1 MRGGRWMRTTRRL
14 PSGRTDDTAPTIT
27 PTAYRYE
34 DNFPT
39 MKRYRGRDRGG
50 DEEEEAH
57 DEDDIQQSTS
67 AGGVEY
73 RVEYRGRWW

>member
-1 MRGGRWMRTTRRL
+1 M
-14 PSGRTDDTAPTIT
+14 TDDTAPTIT
-27 PTAYRYE
+27 PLAYQYE

-39 MKRYRGRDRGG
+39 MERYSGRERSA
-50 DEEEEAH
+50 DEEEEAQ
-57 DEDDIQQSTS
+57 DKDDIRQSTA